1 MHDAG
6 LRARFSTRSAIAAWL
21 AGTVFLLGLVAR
33 LAPIAGAADTYD
45 IYAVL
50 PLTGSNAFNGR
61 EERDGLSVL
70 QTTVNRGGGIH
81 GRSINFVVLDSQSSP
96 QIAVEVTNQIIAKH
110 VPLIIGDTSTGT
122 CAAMAPLMTNGPVQ
136 FCLSPGFRPTP
147 GGYTY
152 SLAPTPEEQAATVMR
167 YFRYRGWNRVALL
180 LGTDATGQ
188 LIAGTYTAAAALPEN
203 RAIQIVA
210 QERFNP
216 SDISVAAQL
225 ARIQA
230 AKAQVLVA
238 FVTGTP
244 FDMILRSLRD
254 SGMSLPVETSQG
266 NLNYAALASAGDAVP
281 KTLLFCN
288 GPIPAEGEPLP
299 DSPHKA
305 AQLSYLA
312 AFRAA
317 GIKPDYGDAVIWDT
331 GTVVTAVLRAVG
343 LNATPD
349 QIRKYVNGLHGYP
362 GVEGM
367 FDFRNGK
374 MRGLTELRFMAW
386 DRTRNTWD
394 ILPNPPNF

>member
-1 MHDAG
+1 MISQWIAG
-6 LRARFSTRSAIAAWL
+6 IVLLCFTAIAIS
-21 AGTVFLLGLVAR
+21 VAS
-33 LAPIAGAADTYD
+33 AADPYD

-50 PLTGSNAFNGR
+50 PLTGSNSFNGR
-61 EERDGLSVL
+61 EERDGLGVL
-70 QTTVNRGGGIH
+70 QASVNRAGGIR
-81 GRSINFVVLDSQSSP
+81 GRPINFVVLDSQTSP
-96 QIAVEVTNQIIAKH
+96 QVAVEMTNQILTKH

-122 CAAMAPLMTNGPVQ
+122 CAAMAPLLTNGPVQ
-136 FCLSPGFRPTP
+136 FCLSPGFRPQP
-147 GGYTY
+147 GGYSY
-152 SLAPTPEEQAATVMR
+152 ALAPTPEAEAAAVMR
-167 YFRYRGWNRVALL
+167 YFRLKGWNRVALL

-203 RAIQIVA
+203 HAITIVSE
-210 QERFNP
+210 ERFNP

-254 SGMSLPVETSQG
+254 SGMSLPVLTSQG

-288 GPIPAEGEPLP
+288 GPVPAEGEPVP
-299 DSPHKA
+299 QSPNRA
-305 AQLSYLA
+305 AQLAYLA

-317 GIKPDYGDAVIWDT
+317 GIKPDYGDAAVWDT
-331 GTVVTAVLRAVG
+331 GLVVTAALRAVG

-349 QIRKYVNGLHGYP
+349 QIRTYVNGLHDYP

-367 FDFRNGK
+367 FDFRDGK
-374 MRGLTELRFMAW
+374 MRGLTELRVMAW
-386 DRTRNTWD
+386 DRSRSTWD
-394 ILPNPPNF
+394 ILPDQVDR